1 MHRQSI
7 ISLLVGL
14 VYVSFAATVQA
25 RATSAAPCKQYV
37 IQDSDSCLKISKNNK
52 ITYAQI
58 VSWNSEV
65 DSLCSKV
72 GSLKGTK
79 ICVSNPLGDFSFPS
93 NTQSDTSTAT
103 TPAAV
108 PSKVPDD
115 TTRNCGKYALVEQG
129 QDCSDLL
136 AASSITM
143 KDFMVLNP
151 QVWENCTNLWV
162 DYYYCVKPVG
172 TVTTYPGYGGTPV
185 TSTTEGRFTQVQG
198 RENRNATNPLDRYKS
213 LRGIVPL
220 AEGTRLDCATYYWI
234 ENITDNDSA
243 NCWAL
248 AGIYGIEPAELVLWN
263 PSLAKANKTIDELV
277 VTDASTASATDIM
290 TYTNHFA
297 YPCTVCAS
305 KSYCLGLSS
314 ATTSQLQSSTRLCRV
329 IPLTNLMKRAGA
341 VEEIEAPTPRAAGEI
356 ANCTSWFLMKADRR
370 CDDLMLTYSLEFAEF
385 YKMNPSVGEKCTGL
399 VAGTYYCRSTVPGG
413 KLSGIPGWSS
423 STDDDTPPPTATTS
437 SLPGTT
443 TTWRSVTSGT
453 KTTATKGATP
463 SPVQSGMTD
472 SCTKFHKVVKGD
484 TCYDIAEDAKIKLET
499 FYSWNPAVKDDCSAL
514 ELDTY
519 VCVSTS

>member
-14 VYVSFAATVQA
+14 VYISFAATVQA
-25 RATSAAPCKQYV
+25 RATSAPPCKQYV

-58 VSWNSEV
+58 ISWNSEV

-72 GSLKGTK
+72 GTLKGTK

-103 TPAAV
+103 TAAAV

-115 TTRNCGKYALVEQG
+115 TTRNCGKYALVEPG

-263 PSLAKANKTIDELV
+263 PSLAEANKTIDELV
-277 VTDASTASATDIM
+277 
-290 TYTNHFA
+290 
-297 YPCTVCAS
+297 
-305 KSYCLGLSS
+305 SYCLGLSS
-314 ATTSQLQSSTRLCRV
+314 ATAS
-329 IPLTNLMKRAGA
+329 A

-356 ANCTSWFLMKADRR
+356 ANCTAWFLMKADKK
-370 CDDLMLTYSLEFAEF
+370 CSNLMLKYSIELAEF

-423 STDDDTPPPTATTS
+423 SADDDTPPPTATTS
-437 SLPGTT
+437 SLSGTT
-443 TTWRSVTSGT
+443 TTWRSITSGT
-453 KTTATKGATP
+453 KTTATNGATP

-472 SCTKFHKVVKGD
+472 SCIKFHKVVKGD

>member
-1 MHRQSI
+1 MHRQSV

-25 RATSAAPCKQYV
+25 RATSAPCKQYE

-58 VSWNSEV
+58 VSWNSQV

-72 GSLKGTK
+72 GTLKGTK

-103 TPAAV
+103 IPAAV

-248 AGIYGIEPAELVLWN
+248 AGIYGIEPEELVLWN
-263 PSLAKANKTIDELV
+263 PSLAEANKTTDELV
-277 VTDASTASATDIM
+277 
-290 TYTNHFA
+290 
-297 YPCTVCAS
+297 
-305 KSYCLGLSS
+305 SYCLGLSS
-314 ATTSQLQSSTRLCRV
+314 ATAS
-329 IPLTNLMKRAGA
+329 A
-341 VEEIEAPTPRAAGEI
+341 VEEIEAPTPRAVGEI
-356 ANCTSWFLMKADRR
+356 ANCTAWLLMKADKK
-370 CDDLMLTYSLEFAEF
+370 CSNLMLKYSIEFAEF

-413 KLSGIPGWSS
+413 KLSVIPGWSS
-423 STDDDTPPPTATTS
+423 SADDDTPPPTATIS
-437 SLPGTT
+437 SFSGTT
-443 TTWRSVTSGT
+443 TTWQSITSGT

-463 SPVQSGMTD
+463 SPVQSGMTE

-484 TCYDIAEDAKIKLET
+484 TCYDIAEDAEIKLET